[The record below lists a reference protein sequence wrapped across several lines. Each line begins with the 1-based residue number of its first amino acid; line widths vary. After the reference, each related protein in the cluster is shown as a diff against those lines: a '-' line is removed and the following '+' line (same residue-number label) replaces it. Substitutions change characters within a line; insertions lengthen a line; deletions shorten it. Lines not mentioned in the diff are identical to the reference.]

1 MLKRILLCLLI
12 LTLMLTVLVSCTTL
26 PADGAAETDAKA
38 DATDT
43 VLPETETA
51 YEDETPA
58 LTEYDNMV
66 LKFTYG
72 EDKYYTVRKTLWTED
87 FDMGLDFKYL
97 GEIGE
102 EIDGVLLDGI
112 LVPQDGTV
120 YVTEENSFV
129 PKDTPVYI
137 TEDGDFVR
145 VAFWGV
151 SYYLRLREKT
161 EPVDPM
167 DVTDIGYPISKLC
180 YKDEYYVHTNEL
192 LGGGLW
198 KFKLDEDW
206 SFVGIIR
213 SEVDAYKA
221 EYDKSEIT
229 EELNDLEANFH
240 LGKPVYYNEKLDRIA
255 ILVEDDNYAYSDI
268 DWEILVNAKH

>member
-1 MLKRILLCLLI
+1 MIKRILLYLLVVTI
-12 LTLMLTVLVSCTTL
+12 TLTAFVSCSA
-26 PADGAAETDAKA
+26 PSGEGADADAKVDAA
-38 DATDT
+38 DTA
-43 VLPETETA
+43 LPETETA
-51 YEDETPA
+51 DEDETPI
-58 LTEYDNMV
+58 LTNYDNMV

-87 FDMGLDFKYL
+87 FDMGLDFKYI

-137 TEDGDFVR
+137 SEDGNFVR

-151 SYYLRLREKT
+151 SYYLRLREDKT
-161 EPVDPM
+161 EYVDPM
-167 DVTDIGYPISKLC
+167 DMPDTGCMMLSVLC
-180 YKDEYYVHTNEL
+180 YNGEYYGRTNEFI
-192 LGGGLW
+192 GGGLW
-198 KFKLDEDW
+198 EFKLDEDW
-206 SFVGIIR
+206 SFVGFIR
-213 SEVDAYKA
+213 SEILVDDIRP
-221 EYDKSEIT
+221 EF
-229 EELNDLEANFH
+229 DLEANFP

-255 ILVEDDNYAYSDI
+255 ILVEDHNYAYSDV
-268 DWEILVNAKH
+268 DWEILENIKD